1 MNKDFFK
8 KTRIL
13 DGGMGQELLNRG
25 LKPKGTL
32 WSAHAL
38 IDKECHQMV
47 IDTHLD
53 FINAGAEVIVTT
65 TFTARR
71 NRLIQNDCEKYF
83 EKINIKAVELAQKAR
98 DISKKEVLIAGGLP
112 NQKQTYSADLG
123 EDLDLIEKNFYDQA
137 KLLKNG
143 IDFFYLDVMS
153 SGLECE
159 FALKAIESY
168 NLPVLVGIH
177 LRDNGKLPSG
187 EKIIDIFKKYKN
199 KNWLGI
205 IMACISPKAY
215 EAVVNDLKTLSIP
228 YGFKLNAFKK
238 IPEDYVVAS
247 GDSYEFDSSTGL
259 SLIKGNNRGNRIN
272 VLGINTDLNES
283 KFYEYVK
290 KFMKNGATILGGCC
304 EIRPSHIK
312 EIAKLKN
319 KFN

>member
-1 MNKDFFK
+1 MDKNFFK

-47 IDTHLD
+47 VDTHLD

-153 SGLECE
+153 SGLECKI
-159 FALKAIESY
+159 ALKTIESF

-177 LRDNGKLPSG
+177 VRDNGQLPSG
-187 EKIIDIFKKYKN
+187 ETIKDIVKKYKN

-215 EAVVNDLKTLSIP
+215 EAVANDLQKLDIP

-238 IPEDYVVAS
+238 IPEGYTVAS
-247 GDSYEFDSSTGL
+247 KDEW
-259 SLIKGNNRGNRIN
+259 GNAGNPTT
-272 VLGINTDLNES
+272 VLGKNTDLNES
-283 KFYEYVK
+283 KFYEYVN

-312 EIAKLKN
+312 EISKLK
-319 KFN
+319 